1 MRVEEVVESRELEFA
16 DGVTLIEGPNEI
28 GKSTIVEA
36 IQSLFTVMD
45 SSSKADIK
53 AIQPV
58 GQDVGSSVEAEIA
71 AGKDESLKFFFRQS
85 SGPRNQQSSHGDRKR
100 GR

>member
-1 MRVEEVVESRELEFA
+1 MKLLRLKLENWRGVESRELKFA

-45 SSSKADIK
+45 SSR
-53 AIQPV
+53 
-58 GQDVGSSVEAEIA
+58 
-71 AGKDESLKFFFRQS
+71 L
-85 SGPRNQQSSHGDRKR
+85 
-100 GR
+100 